1 MIDCLILLPISGVCF
16 VTLLG
21 SKSLEQTYHCQ
32 MFMGNPGTGGMWCYA
47 GPVRTLDTKL
57 SDKDLEN
64 GLPICSV
71 LQMNHALQFIA
82 YGVFKND
89 TDFDSDEETT

>member
-57 SDKDLEN
+57 SDEDLEN

-89 TDFDSDEETT
+89 TDFDSEEETT